1 MVIALGGIFI
11 YSENPKR
18 LAQWYEKS
26 LGLNYEYT
34 EQYKA
39 YYITFPYRET
49 DSEKTRYTIFS
60 ILYNEH
66 RPFISDKSFT
76 INMRV
81 SDLKEMVEKL
91 KSLKIE
97 VLGIEEHDEGKFAWV
112 NDPEGNYIELWE
124 DSTKK

>member
-1 MVIALGGIFI
+1 MIVALGGIFI

-18 LAQWYEKS
+18 LAEWYEKS

-34 EQYKA
+34 EQSTA

-49 DSEKTRYTIFS
+49 DSDHLRYTIFS
-60 ILYNEH
+60 ILYNEN
-66 RPFISDKSFT
+66 RPLISDKSFT
-76 INMRV
+76 INLRV
-81 SDLKEMVEKL
+81 NNLEEMVEKL

-97 VLGIEEHDEGKFAWV
+97 VLGIENHDEGKFAWV

-124 DSTKK
+124 DSAKA